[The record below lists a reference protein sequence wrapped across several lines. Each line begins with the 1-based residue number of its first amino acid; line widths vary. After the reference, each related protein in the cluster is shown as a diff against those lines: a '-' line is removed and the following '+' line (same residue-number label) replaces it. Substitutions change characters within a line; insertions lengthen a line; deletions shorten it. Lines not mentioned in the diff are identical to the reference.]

1 MRCFTQGRCG
11 NNIRV
16 FNSLIYRSIT
26 NGMYLMVP
34 VGVILEFQLFVS
46 YDMSSSRVI
55 ARRILGYRFTKAL
68 TQTVKLLQ
76 LFPTVI
82 SFKPLTM

>member
-55 ARRILGYRFTKAL
+55 ARRILELNYERYLIRNKVCT
-68 TQTVKLLQ
+68 
-76 LFPTVI
+76 
-82 SFKPLTM
+82 